1 MRCAVAL
8 ACMLGPTVHATLCA
22 LQPTPSANY
31 SDDGTLTVA
40 IYALPVMLGLL
51 VVLYLFADRY
61 LKY

>member
-1 MRCAVAL
+1 
-8 ACMLGPTVHATLCA
+8 MLGPTVHATLCA